1 MIRFLTD
8 SHKDTRVVS
17 VGGAK
22 LLDALEC
29 LKCELDQ
36 FTVFVVVF
44 HAGTN
49 NVTKTYYPE
58 ASQMNRANQSLVQL
72 EKSVLELQMKHRF
85 SFVLSGCIYTR
96 SVLVNKRIDT
106 LNKSIRRLC
115 EKCSFKYMDNSNI
128 SPDMLKDQ
136 VHLSAAGE
144 KVLLQ
149 NLSDLI

>member
-1 MIRFLTD
+1 
-8 SHKDTRVVS
+8 
-17 VGGAK
+17 
-22 LLDALEC
+22 
-29 LKCELDQ
+29 
-36 FTVFVVVF
+36 
-44 HAGTN
+44 
-49 NVTKTYYPE
+49 
-58 ASQMNRANQSLVQL
+58 
-72 EKSVLELQMKHRF
+72 MKHRF